1 MKPVQDYEL
10 KKFFAYV
17 TQALD
22 DLGIPYMVVGGFAA
36 IFYGE
41 PRMTIDI
48 DIVVDME
55 RKHVEPLVKAFPFPD
70 FYISK
75 EGVLDALRRR
85 YPFNIIQPATGAK
98 VDMMPLPRDV
108 YSRIAFRRRKR
119 LVIDESG
126 HSVFVIS
133 PEDMIIAKLLAFKST
148 QSDKHFRDARGVLQI
163 QWDYLDFVTLRKTA
177 NAEGVGELL
186 KGLEQFIQDG
196 RSS

>member
-55 RKHVEPLVKAFPFPD
+55 RKHVEPLVKAFPLPD

-148 QSDKHFRDARGVLQI
+148 KSDKHFRDARGVLQI
-163 QWDYLDFVTLRKTA
+163 QWDYLDFVVLRKTA

-186 KGLEQFIQDG
+186 KTLEQSILDDG
-196 RSS
+196 SS